1 MRGGL
6 ETYSR
11 MVSVSTGP
19 LRVKRPEALALG
31 GGTMA

>member
-11 MVSVSTGP
+11 MVSVSPGP
-19 LRVKRPEALALG
+19 LRVERPKAVALG
-31 GGTMA
+31 GGAMA